1 MKKNILSLCGALIL
15 GLTTEAIAELKIAIV
30 DLEKVFN
37 SYYKTEEAQARLKD
51 QENSYKKELS
61 DRQESFQK
69 LMEQHRE
76 LKEAVEDPSLADS
89 AKEDKLSR
97 LKDKEQEIMSSR
109 NKINEFLQ
117 TTRKLTMDQ
126 TQRMRS
132 EILEEMDG
140 TIKSI
145 TKGKY
150 NLVLDSTGKTLSGAP
165 AIIHSEGIPDISDDI
180 IAELNKS
187 KPTE

>member
-1 MKKNILSLCGALIL
+1 MKKSLLTLCGALIL
-15 GLTTEAIAELKIAIV
+15 GFTVEASAELKIAIV

-37 SYYKTEEAQARLKD
+37 SYYKTEEAQGRLKE
-51 QENSYKKELS
+51 QENNYKKELA

-76 LKEAVEDPSLADS
+76 LKEAVDDPSLAEAARTD
-89 AKEDKLSR
+89 KETR

-126 TQRMRS
+126 TQRLRS
-132 EILEEMDG
+132 DILEEMDG
-140 TIKSI
+140 TIKSLV
-145 TKGKY
+145 KGQY

-165 AIIHSEGIPDISDDI
+165 TIIFSEGVKDITDEI
-180 IAELNKS
+180 ISELNKA